1 MAVLARR
8 GYRCG
13 HIQAIA
19 FHVISLHVIPLH
31 LTPSRGAC
39 VGDGEQALAYL
50 ARYLY
55 RGVLGEADILGIDS
69 DDHVRFRYRDAK
81 TSTLQIR
88 RLPGVD
94 FLRLLLVHVLP
105 KGFRRSR
112 NYGLLHHR
120 RKTLLA
126 RVQLMLR
133 VILPPRMPITR
144 RPLLCRQC
152 GQPMRIRVVGLAAA
166 CRRRIATASPATGH
180 ATV

>member
-1 MAVLARR
+1 M
-8 GYRCG
+8 
-13 HIQAIA
+13 
-19 FHVISLHVIPLH
+19 
-31 LTPSRGAC
+31 
-39 VGDGEQALAYL
+39 
-50 ARYLY
+50 
-55 RGVLGEADILGIDS
+55 LGEADILGIDS

-81 TSTLQIR
+81 TGTLQIR

-120 RKTLLA
+120 RKTLLG

-133 VILPPRMPITR
+133 VILPPFTPITR

-152 GQPMRIRVVGLAAA
+152 GQPMRIHVLGLAEA
-166 CRRRIATASPATGH
+166 CRRRSATGAPATGLS
-180 ATV
+180 TV